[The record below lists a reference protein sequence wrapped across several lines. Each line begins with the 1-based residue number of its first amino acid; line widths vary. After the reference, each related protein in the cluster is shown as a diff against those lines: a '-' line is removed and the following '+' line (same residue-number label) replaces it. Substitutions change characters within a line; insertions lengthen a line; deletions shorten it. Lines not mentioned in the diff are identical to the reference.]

1 METISKPYIIEV
13 FNPYDTGWKI
23 QYFRK
28 EIKKPHH
35 YISTTRNKQT
45 AFGFETLAEAT
56 QFAEYATNVWES
68 LKFFVESRSQVK

>member
-13 FNPYDTGWKI
+13 FNAYDTKWNI
-23 QYFRK
+23 SYFRK
-28 EIKKPHH
+28 ELKKPHH

-56 QFAEYATNVWES
+56 EFAEYAASVWTG
-68 LKFFVESRSQVK
+68 LKFFVESRLEVK

>member
-13 FNPYDTGWKI
+13 FSQYDTKWKI

-28 EIKKPHH
+28 ELKKPHH
-35 YISTTRNKQT
+35 YISLTRNKQT

-56 QFAEYATNVWES
+56 EFAEYAATVWTG
-68 LKFFVESRSQVK
+68 LKFFVESRLDVK